1 MTGKIKAVIDMD
13 DSDVQDALLTCLTL
27 ICNSFT
33 VQSIALFHP
42 HQWCQVPGLAETD
55 QNCQKGA
62 KGK

>member
-1 MTGKIKAVIDMD
+1 MD